1 MYTKTF
7 IETPE
12 ELLEVL
18 NNKNSRSIEGVTLEY
33 QKPVGQIFSFDS
45 NFNNII
51 KTGFHLTCIDKQ
63 YDVSGVNALE
73 LLAVLLNKH
82 NINLITQ
89 V

>member
-18 NNKNSRSIEGVTLEY
+18 NNKNSRSIEGVTFEY
-33 QKPVGQIFSFDS
+33 REPKGQSFDFEI
-45 NFNNII
+45 NP
-51 KTGFHLTCIDKQ
+51 KPTGFHLTCTSNR

-73 LLAVLLNKH
+73 LLAVLLDKH
-82 NINLITQ
+82 NINLIT
-89 V
+89 